1 MKYWL
6 LLVGRD
12 WMRAPISGTLAILW
26 QLLAIWALWQ
36 GLTIHGLLALVL
48 SQVTLLGRGTYRVKT
63 VPVEVQAAIS
73 IARHAADQVNGRR
86 DYVLS
91 RDEAAAIR
99 LVCNTAEHE

>member
-12 WMRAPISGTLAILW
+12 WMRAPISGTFALILQIFVFVYFYHGEIDRALMVMVLA
-26 QLLAIWALWQ
+26 
-36 GLTIHGLLALVL
+36 
-48 SQVTLLGRGTYRVKT
+48 QVVMLGRGTYRTKT

-73 IARHAADQVNGRR
+73 IARYAADQVNGER